1 VHISRTI
8 STEGKV
14 ANDAVGGDVDVDLET
29 WCDEH
34 GCVLD
39 MEVLKDTTPNW
50 QKYRLARDS
59 RTVLIN

>member
-1 VHISRTI
+1 MRISRTI

-14 ANDAVGGDVDVDLET
+14 ANDAVGGDLDVDLET
-29 WCDEH
+29 SCDEH
-34 GCVLD
+34 GYVPD

-50 QKYRLARDS
+50 QKFRLAIDG